1 MTARHLTTRSTLAQR
16 AATRPAAGNLA
27 DQPPS
32 PGAIKACAKL
42 GGALIAR
49 SVAPPGTFPDAIKEP
64 LQNLNEIL
72 SQAPLY
78 GCLGMYVTELDD
90 RTVRP

>member
-27 DQPPS
+27 DQP
-32 PGAIKACAKL
+32 GAIKAGAKL